1 MHEFL
6 LNLTAWITHHP
17 NLAGFAIFFTSFAES
32 LAFVGLIMPGAAM
45 MLTAGALIATG
56 ALSFWSTVVWAVCGA
71 VLADGLSFWLGH
83 RFKDHIRSFSLFAR
97 YPDVLTQGEDFF
109 NRHGG
114 KSVFFGRFVGPIR
127 PVIPIVA
134 GMMGMG
140 HTQFTLYN
148 ILSALGWAPAYLLP
162 GMAFGASLT
171 LAGEVA
177 GRLAILL
184 VLLMLLCWLV
194 FSVFRRG
201 FLFLLNHWPGWE
213 TKLISRIK
221 ASPVLQRWLGGFFD
235 KDSSLIRPLILLV
248 IIFIAA
254 SWLFLGI
261 TEDVLTGD
269 PLVQSS
275 TSLYHLLQGFRTP
288 WGDLIMV
295 GMTMMGDAAVTVPL
309 VLAALFWLLLK
320 KDRYSALFLT
330 VTTVVGFLLVTGV
343 KQMTKIPRPV
353 DMYGGAVHWA
363 FPSSHATM
371 SLVIFGFLAM
381 LCSREMSAKKRWLPF
396 GLALFLILGIG
407 YSRLYLGAHWLS
419 DVIGGFSLGMAWLIL
434 MTVVFL
440 HSRRPCL
447 SQGLFRFS
455 LIIFILASS
464 VHWSSDFSTNLLRYQ
479 QQHLTTRMS
488 TTQWLEHGWQ
498 QLPGYRI
505 DLGGEKEQVLNLQY
519 TGKLADLSAKLKQ
532 YGWTQ
537 PLALTPATSL
547 HWLMKNP
554 TIEDL
559 PILPQV
565 NDGRNER
572 LLLIHA
578 LPGSNTNFMALRF
591 WPADVVLDDSTQLW
605 VGTLSTMNIRS
616 YLHLIHLPKT
626 EDTCDL
632 EPLIPALSGMKTH
645 LQAAG
650 PNHVLLIEDNRN
662 RQP

>member
-1 MHEFL
+1 MHAFL
-6 LNLTAWITHHP
+6 LNLTTWITSHP
-17 NLAGFAIFFTSFAES
+17 HLAGFVIFITSFAES

-56 ALSFWSTVVWAVCGA
+56 SLSFWPTMAWAVFGA

-83 RFKDHIRSFSLFAR
+83 RFKERIRSFSLFSR
-97 YPDVLTQGEDFF
+97 YPDMLTRGEDFF
-109 NRHGG
+109 HRHGG
-114 KSVFFGRFVGPIR
+114 KSVFFGRFVGPVR

-140 HTQFTLYN
+140 QTRFTLYN

-162 GMAFGASLT
+162 GMAFGASLA

-177 GRLAILL
+177 GRLAVLL

-201 FLFLLNHWPGWE
+201 FLFLLAHWPAWE
-213 TKLISRIK
+213 TKLIARINDY
-221 ASPVLQRWLGGFFD
+221 PVLQRWLGGFFY
-235 KDSSLIRPLILLV
+235 KDSSLLRPLILLF

-261 TEDVLTGD
+261 TEDVMSGD
-269 PLVQSS
+269 PLVQASA
-275 TSLYHLLQGFRTP
+275 SLYHLLQGFRTP
-288 WGDLIMV
+288 WGDILMV
-295 GMTMMGDAAVTVPL
+295 RMTMLGDAAVTVPL
-309 VLAALFWLLLK
+309 VLAVLFRLLLK

-330 VTTVVGFLLVTGV
+330 VTTAFGFLLVTGV

-381 LCSREMSAKKRWLPF
+381 LCSREMAVKRRWLPF

-419 DVIGGFSLGMAWLIL
+419 DVVGGFSLGMAWLIL
-434 MTVVFL
+434 MTVVYL
-440 HSRRPCL
+440 HGKRSCK

-455 LIIFILASS
+455 LIIFMLAAA
-464 VHWSSDFSTNLLRYQ
+464 VHWSSGFSMNLLRYQ
-479 QQHLTTRMS
+479 QQHPTTKMS
-488 TTQWLEHGWQ
+488 TTHWLEHGWQ
-498 QLPGYRI
+498 QVPDYRI
-505 DLGGEKEQVLNLQY
+505 DLGGEKEQVLGLQY
-519 TGKLADLSAKLKQ
+519 AGRLVDLQVRLEQA
-532 YGWTQ
+532 GWIE

-547 HWLMKNP
+547 HWLMKKPNV
-554 TIEDL
+554 EDL

-572 LLLIHA
+572 LLLIHT
-578 LPGSNTNFMALRF
+578 LSGSNTNFMALRF
-591 WPADVVLDDSTQLW
+591 WPADIVLDDSTPLW

-616 YLHLIHLPKT
+616 YLHLIHLPRT
-626 EDTCDL
+626 ESTL
-632 EPLIPALSGMKTH
+632 NPEPLLPSLSGMQAH
-645 LQAAG
+645 LKVG
-650 PNHVLLIEDNRN
+650 EPNHLLLIEDNKN
-662 RQP
+662 SLQ

>member
-1 MHEFL
+1 MHDFF
-6 LNLTAWITHHP
+6 LNLTTWITSHP
-17 NLAGFAIFFTSFAES
+17 NLAGFTIFITSFAES

-56 ALSFWSTVVWAVCGA
+56 ALSFWPTMGWAVCGA
-71 VLADGLSFWLGH
+71 VLADGLSFWIGH

-97 YPDVLTQGEDFF
+97 YPEVLTRGEEFF

-114 KSVFFGRFVGPIR
+114 KSVFFGRFVGPVR

-140 HTQFTLYN
+140 HTRFTVYN

-162 GMAFGASLT
+162 GMAFGASLA

-177 GRLAILL
+177 ERLAILL
-184 VLLMLLCWLV
+184 VLLMLLGWLV

-201 FLFLLNHWPGWE
+201 VLFLFTHWPVWE
-213 TKLISRIK
+213 KRLINRINNR
-221 ASPVLQRWLGGFFD
+221 PVLQRWLGGFFD
-235 KDSSLIRPLILLV
+235 KDSSLIRPLILLI
-248 IIFIAA
+248 IIFVAA

-261 TEDVLTGD
+261 TEDVMTGD
-269 PLVQSS
+269 PLVRSS
-275 TSLYHLLQGFRTP
+275 KSLYHLLQGFRTP

-295 GMTMMGDAAVTVPL
+295 GMTMLGDAAVTVPL

-330 VTTVVGFLLVTGV
+330 VTTTVGFLLVTGV

-381 LCSREMSAKKRWLPF
+381 LCSREMTVKKRWLPF

-419 DVIGGFSLGMAWLIL
+419 DVVGGFSLGTAWLIL
-434 MTVVFL
+434 MTVAFL
-440 HSRRPCL
+440 HGKRACR

-455 LIIFILASS
+455 LILFILAAA
-464 VHWSSDFSTNLLRYQ
+464 VHWSSGFTMNMLRYQ
-479 QQHLTTRMS
+479 QQHPTTRIS
-488 TTQWLEHGWQ
+488 TSQWLEQGWQ
-498 QLPGYRI
+498 QLPAWRI
-505 DLGGEKEQVLNLQY
+505 DLGGEKEQMLNLQY
-519 TGKLADLSAKLKQ
+519 AGRLPDLQVRLEQTGWIK
-532 YGWTQ
+532 
-537 PLALTPATSL
+537 PLVLTPATSL

-554 TIEDL
+554 TIRDL

-565 NDGRNER
+565 NDGRNEK
-572 LLLIHA
+572 LLLIHI
-578 LPGSNTNFMALRF
+578 LPESGTHFMSLRF
-591 WPADVVLDDSTQLW
+591 WPADVVLDGSTPLW
-605 VGTLSTMNIRS
+605 VGSLSTMRIHS
-616 YLHLIHLPKT
+616 YLNLIHLPRT
-626 EDTCDL
+626 ESML
-632 EPLIPALSGMKTH
+632 NPESLLPLLSGMQTS
-645 LQAAG
+645 LQAI
-650 PNHVLLIEDNRN
+650 PNQVLLIEDIRN
-662 RQP
+662 SRP

>member
-6 LNLTAWITHHP
+6 INLTTWITSHP
-17 NLAGFAIFFTSFAES
+17 NLAGFAIFLTSFTES
-32 LAFVGLIMPGAAM
+32 LAFVGLLMPGAAL

-56 ALSFWSTVVWAVCGA
+56 ALPFWSTMAWAVCGA

-83 RFKDHIRSFSLFAR
+83 RFKDHIRSFSLFVR
-97 YPDVLTQGEDFF
+97 YPDVLTRGEDFF
-109 NRHGG
+109 KRHGG

-140 HTQFTLYN
+140 HTRFTLYN

-162 GMAFGASLT
+162 GMAFGASLS

-184 VLLMLLCWLV
+184 FFLMLLCWLV

-201 FLFLLNHWPGWE
+201 FLFLLNHWPAWE
-213 TKLISRIK
+213 TKLISRIND
-221 ASPVLQRWLGGFFD
+221 SPVLQRWLGGFFD
-235 KDSSLIRPLILLV
+235 KDSSLLRPLILLV

-254 SWLFLGI
+254 SWLFLGV

-269 PLVQSS
+269 PLVQASK
-275 TSLYHLLQGFRTP
+275 SLYHLLQGFRTP
-288 WGDLIMV
+288 WGDIIMV
-295 GMTMMGDAAVTVPL
+295 GMTMLGDAAVTVPL

-330 VTTVVGFLLVTGV
+330 VTTAVGFLLVTV
-343 KQMTKIPRPV
+343 IKQITKIPRPV

-371 SLVIFGFLAM
+371 SMVIFGSLAM
-381 LCSREMSAKKRWLPF
+381 LCSRELPAKRRWLPF
-396 GLALFLILGIG
+396 ALALFLILGIG

-419 DVIGGFSLGMAWLIL
+419 DVVGGFSLGMAWLVM

-440 HSRRPCL
+440 HGKRPCR

-455 LIIFILASS
+455 LLVFILVAA
-464 VHWSSDFSTNLLRYQ
+464 VHWSTGFTKNRIRYQ
-479 QQHLTTRMS
+479 QQHS
-488 TTQWLEHGWQ
+488 TTEMSSAAWLEQGWK
-498 QLPGYRI
+498 QLPHYRI

-519 TGKLADLSAKLKQ
+519 AGKSENLLAVLERS
-532 YGWTQ
+532 GWRQ
-537 PLALTPATSL
+537 PIPLTPATSL
-547 HWLMKNP
+547 RWLTAKPIVHEM
-554 TIEDL
+554 

-565 NDGRNER
+565 NDGRNEA
-572 LLLIHA
+572 LLLTHS
-578 LPGSNTNFMALRF
+578 LPGSKTNFMALRF
-591 WPADVVLDDSTQLW
+591 WPADVVVDTSTPLW
-605 VGTLSTMNIRS
+605 IGTLSTMQLRN
-616 YLHLIHLPKT
+616 YLSIIHLPGT
-626 EDTCDL
+626 VATL
-632 EPLIPALSGMKTH
+632 APTYLLPSLSEMYTSLH
-645 LQAAG
+645 QDG
-650 PNHVLLIEDNRN
+650 PNPVLLIEDKRN